1 MRLFVADDFPGLPI
15 IELLTQKI
23 GLYQTPIQ
31 GDLLQIVERLNES
44 EAILVPHDA
53 YHFSKFKEYVQ
64 YLNQLSNHRPIIFSD
79 RGDFPKKPKILN
91 GLALRVALNP
101 GESIKGKIVVPYN
114 VLSLQDLP
122 IRPYRVLPL
131 TSFVGYV
138 PKVSVGR
145 IIKNLQQSPHHPIT
159 GNGALVR
166 RLTLRNL
173 KASELDINIV
183 ARDTYGAIKKTDS
196 NLVDTRKEYIQNMT
210 ESDFIL
216 SPRGDANQSA
226 RLYETLSAGRIPILP
241 NTKQIL
247 PKPFSQ
253 VRSELTLPLNFRLLS
268 RKSFENT
275 LLNFWDE
282 IETNNEYTKIQLMIK
297 NFFSDN
303 LEFNRFMRRFFSSS
317 QEDLMKLLNP

>member
-1 MRLFVADDFPGLPI
+1 MRLFVADNFPGLPI
-15 IELLTQKI
+15 IELLTQEI

-31 GDLLQIVERLNES
+31 GNLLQIVERLNES

-53 YHFSKFKEYVQ
+53 YYFSKYKEYLQ
-64 YLNQLSNHRPIIFSD
+64 YLNQLSKHRPIIFSD
-79 RGDFPKKPKILN
+79 RGDFPKKPRILN
-91 GLALRVALNP
+91 SLAIRVALNP
-101 GESIKGKIVVPYN
+101 GESIKRKIVVPYN

-122 IRPYRVLPL
+122 IRPYKVRPQ

-138 PKVSVGR
+138 PKVSAGR

-166 RLTLRNL
+166 RIILRNL

-183 ARDTYGAIKKTDS
+183 TRDTYGANKKTDRH
-196 NLVDTRKEYIQNMT
+196 LIDTRREYIWNMT

-241 NTKQIL
+241 NTKQVL
-247 PKPFSQ
+247 PKPFSH
-253 VRSELTLPLNFRLLS
+253 VRSELSLPLRFSLLS

-275 LLNFWDE
+275 LLTFWDE
-282 IETNNEYTKIQLMIK
+282 IETNDEYTRIQLMIK
-297 NFFSDN
+297 TYFYNN
-303 LEFNRFMRRFFSSS
+303 LEFNGFMRRFFSSN
-317 QEDLMKLLNP
+317 QDYLVELLNS